1 MRGSSQNCRAMP
13 RRFRN
18 MLLAAPILMM
28 MSTMVSYHEAVS
40 FAGAIGLDHGVGV
53 RWKDGNDGYFGN
65 ASTLEEVWSDLKVL
79 VPNRGSN
86 GYIQPE
92 PIIVQDFER
101 IVLDMMM
108 IGHKGCFRRLESQ
121 QNEKNAH
128 GCPEDCPLDHDSD
141 RRSPPSSCDSIDLRS
156 LKGKYRI
163 GTFME
168 GDNGRSYCILATTSI
183 LYPWGNVIVDLDAS
197 SSKNLS
203 FDCPHP
209 KFDAETGEQG
219 IRLLKGTQA
228 RSWIV
233 AGSHR
238 MSNNNIQVTCQPHH
252 YFSDAAHSVNNCFLA
267 AVAAVKFYYESVVH
281 QDYTSVQLHG
291 MAKSSCGS
299 IDTFFSHGSCDRSKK
314 GEEKIDILQRIATVH
329 PLDKGKHAVAG
340 SDDCN
345 LCGSTNIEGR
355 LINGV
360 PRNDLCDTVAK
371 STNGKFI
378 QIEQKRE
385 YRQESAAEFWN
396 NVFNEA
402 YPRFVALASA
412 SNVKDFGDDEREV
425 LNVSDQDCA
434 AS

>member
-1 MRGSSQNCRAMP
+1 M
-13 RRFRN
+13 
-18 MLLAAPILMM
+18 
-28 MSTMVSYHEAVS
+28 
-40 FAGAIGLDHGVGV
+40 
-53 RWKDGNDGYFGN
+53 
-65 ASTLEEVWSDLKVL
+65 
-79 VPNRGSN
+79 
-86 GYIQPE
+86 
-92 PIIVQDFER
+92 
-101 IVLDMMM
+101 DMMT
-108 IGHKGCFRRLESQ
+108 IGHIGCFRRPESE
-121 QNEKNAH
+121 QNENNAH

-163 GTFME
+163 GTFVD

-183 LYPWGNVIVDLDAS
+183 LYPWGNIIVDLDAS

-219 IRLLKGTQA
+219 IRLLKGTRA

-238 MSNNNIQVTCQPHH
+238 MSNNNIEGTCQPHH
-252 YFSDAAHSVNNCFLA
+252 YFSDAAHSVENCFLA

-291 MAKSSCGS
+291 MAKNTCGS
-299 IDTFFSHGSCDRSKK
+299 IDTFFSHGSCDRSKEE
-314 GEEKIDILQRIATVH
+314 EEKIDILQSIATVH

-340 SDDCN
+340 SDDCK
-345 LCGSTNIEGR
+345 LCASTNIQGR

-360 PRNDLCDTVAK
+360 TRNSLCDTVAK

-385 YRQESAAEFWN
+385 YRQESAAQFWN

-412 SNVKDFGDDEREV
+412 SNAQKTSDI
-425 LNVSDQDCA
+425 SYQDQDCA